1 MERQAGG
8 SGSFFSPNRLEALTD
23 GIFAIA
29 MTLMVL
35 SLDLPGLPGKTT
47 DAELFSALR
56 DLALP
61 LFKYAIS
68 FLLLG
73 TFWVIHIRQAHH
85 VRRVDVVYLWLGM
98 GALLLITLVPFST
111 SLVADYPDMC
121 PTEYFFHLNI
131 LGISALY
138 AAQWVHATRHHRLV
152 EPDLQSGMIEKE
164 MRLGL
169 LIPAFAI
176 MGLMLA
182 AEGPFESNLLYA
194 AVPLLAALLRRFS

>member
-23 GIFAIA
+23 GVFAIA
-29 MTLMVL
+29 MTPMVL
-35 SLDLPGLPGKTT
+35 SLDMPRLPGKITE
-47 DAELFSALR
+47 AELLAALM

-85 VRRVDVVYLWLGM
+85 VRRVDVIYLWLGM
-98 GALLLITLVPFST
+98 GALLLITIVPFST
-111 SLVADYPDMC
+111 SLVGDYPDMG
-121 PTEYFFHLNI
+121 PAEYFFHLNI
-131 LGISALY
+131 LGISTLY
-138 AAQWVHATRHHRLV
+138 AAQWAHATRHHRLV
-152 EPDLQSGMIEKE
+152 EPDLQPGMIEKE
-164 MRLGL
+164 HRLAL

-194 AVPLLAALLRRFS
+194 AVPFLAALLRKYS

>member
-1 MERQAGG
+1 VEKKMP
-8 SGSFFSPNRLEALTD
+8 SSVSFLSPHRIEGLTD
-23 GIFAIA
+23 GVFAVA
-29 MTLMVL
+29 MTLLVIG
-35 SLDLPGLPGKTT
+35 LDVPFLPKGT
-47 DAELFSALR
+47 SAGALAVALL

-61 LFKYAIS
+61 LFKYVVS

-73 TFWVIHIRQAHH
+73 SFWIIHVRQAQHIC
-85 VRRVDVVYLWLGM
+85 RVDLPYLWLGV
-98 GALLLITLVPFST
+98 GALILIALVPFST
-111 SLVADYPDMC
+111 SLVADYPDMG
-121 PTEYFFHLNI
+121 PAEYFFHLNI
-131 LGISALY
+131 LGISTLY

-152 EPDLQSGMIEKE
+152 EPDLQSGMLEKE

-194 AVPLLAALLRRFS
+194 AVPPLAALLRRFS